1 MHSSLATNSRLVG
14 MGISQT
20 GDCDKCGIAREQTS
34 LHLFYECRYI
44 SPLYF
49 WILDILMYICN
60 FRPDSNIKFLF
71 FDSSYSNVF
80 QQRICNMFV
89 AMYVSTVWRN
99 RKENLRIGILK
110 KKLISNVI
118 ECIEL
123 RKHLTK
129 QSSDIIFG
137 EYYQKLYSEELK
149 RFLE

>member
-1 MHSSLATNSRLVG
+1 
-14 MGISQT
+14 
-20 GDCDKCGIAREQTS
+20 
-34 LHLFYECRYI
+34 
-44 SPLYF
+44 
-49 WILDILMYICN
+49 
-60 FRPDSNIKFLF
+60 
-71 FDSSYSNVF
+71 
-80 QQRICNMFV
+80 MFV

-129 QSSDIIFG
+129 QRSDIIFG

>member
-1 MHSSLATNSRLVG
+1 
-14 MGISQT
+14 
-20 GDCDKCGIAREQTS
+20 
-34 LHLFYECRYI
+34 
-44 SPLYF
+44 
-49 WILDILMYICN
+49 MYICN

-71 FDSSYSNVF
+71 FDSSYSSVF
-80 QQRICNMFV
+80 QQRICSMFV
-89 AMYVSTVWRN
+89 AMYIITVWRN